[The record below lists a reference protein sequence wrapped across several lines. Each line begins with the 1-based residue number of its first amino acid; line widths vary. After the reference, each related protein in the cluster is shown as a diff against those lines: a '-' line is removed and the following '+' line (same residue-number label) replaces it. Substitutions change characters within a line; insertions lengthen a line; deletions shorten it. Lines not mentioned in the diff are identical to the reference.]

1 MKQTILKRIGVV
13 ISERNDKAIEIGRD
27 TLRYLLDNGINLIV
41 YPSKFRKFLGY
52 NNIEYT
58 NSIQEL
64 SGDIIISIGGDG
76 TVLRTFLFLKDKETP
91 VMGIGLG
98 EKNFLASIPGD
109 NFMEGLKRLLDG
121 KFYIRREMRLNTE
134 IEGLTYTLP
143 PVLNEVLFITGTP
156 GKTIDAYLAIDKY
169 GKEILWSSKADG
181 VLISTPVGSTA
192 YAFAADGP
200 VLDTDLDAILIVPLL
215 PVDRKPIYVVN
226 SDMTIHTWASEKR
239 SRPMVVLDGQ
249 ITIELECNQ
258 VVKVFKADTPAN
270 LITFDKKTNIVRLRK
285 ASGYA

>member
-1 MKQTILKRIGVV
+1 MKQIILKKIGIV

-27 TLRYLLDNGINLIV
+27 TLKYLLDNGVNLIV
-41 YPSKFRKFLGY
+41 YPSKFRKFLCY
-52 NNIEYT
+52 NDIEYT
-58 NSIQEL
+58 NSIQEI
-64 SGDIIISIGGDG
+64 SGDIVISIGGDG

-98 EKNFLASIPGD
+98 EKNFLASIPGEK
-109 NFMEGLKRLLDG
+109 FMEGLKQLLDG
-121 KFYIRREMRLNTE
+121 RFYIRREMRLNTE

-169 GKEILWSSKADG
+169 DKEILWNSKADG

-192 YAFAADGP
+192 YAFAANGP

-215 PVDRKPIYVVN
+215 PVDRRPVYVVN
-226 SDMTIHTWASEKR
+226 SDMTISVSYTHLTL
-239 SRPMVVLDGQ
+239 P
-249 ITIELECNQ
+249 
-258 VVKVFKADTPAN
+258 
-270 LITFDKKTNIVRLRK
+270 TN
-285 ASGYA
+285 